1 MNYDVNMVEEI
12 ARLDALQ
19 KGRRGLLY
27 LVPLVL
33 IFALVMIFWFV
44 PELFSSFTLQ
54 SLNWDVQTTEQAT
67 PSQRQSTA
75 TEIQSSPAPSS
86 SIEANSSA
94 APTITPVNTLD
105 AVAATRESQAWAVQ
119 NAIRGNR

>member
-12 ARLDALQ
+12 ARLDAMH
-19 KGRRGLLY
+19 KGQRRLLY
-27 LVPLVL
+27 FAPFVL
-33 IFALVMIFWFV
+33 IFGLVTVFWFI
-44 PELFSSFTLQ
+44 PELFSSFNLQ

-67 PSQRQSTA
+67 QSRRQSTA
-75 TEIQSSPAPSS
+75 TEIQSSPTPSS
-86 SIEANSSA
+86 TIAANSSLV
-94 APTITPVNTLD
+94 PTITPVGTVD